1 VYRRKQSLKGLIT
14 SKNTTKVGDPSPTVL
29 RRPLPFQQLKTV
41 VDISVTWY
49 VRHGFAIGRA
59 KSRGNDVCNEAH
71 KYANRVVANEE
82 QRWRGLRCSRAGD
95 GGYQPLQRSLYCW
108 LYNLTRRALS
118 VGLQTY
124 QARIGPQK
132 ACLCQ

>member
-1 VYRRKQSLKGLIT
+1 M
-14 SKNTTKVGDPSPTVL
+14 GDPSPAVL

-49 VRHGFAIGRA
+49 VRHGFAIGRE

-82 QRWRGLRCSRAGD
+82 HRGFRCVRATCG
-95 GGYQPLQRSLYCW
+95 GGYRNSLEFGQLTLW
-108 LYNLTRRALS
+108 LYNLIRRANSLRS
-118 VGLQTY
+118 ADISSPHWTSCGTAFLY
-124 QARIGPQK
+124 RHSASASSMR
-132 ACLCQ
+132 